1 LLEFFGEEI
10 TEEKLFRFIKRTDK
24 GVLQTKLVES
34 SLEELREATRRT
46 YTEEKKEILAEYAL
60 LIHKEK
66 FKKEYLE
73 RLEYELKV
81 IHEMGYNTYFLVVRD
96 YISRAKENHI
106 MV

>member
-10 TEEKLFRFIKRTDK
+10 SEEKLLRFIKRTDK

-34 SLEELREATRRT
+34 SLEQLRDATRMT
-46 YTEEKKEILAEYAL
+46 YTEEKKEILAQYTL
-60 LIHKEK
+60 MVHKDK

-96 YISRAKENHI
+96 YIARAKENHI